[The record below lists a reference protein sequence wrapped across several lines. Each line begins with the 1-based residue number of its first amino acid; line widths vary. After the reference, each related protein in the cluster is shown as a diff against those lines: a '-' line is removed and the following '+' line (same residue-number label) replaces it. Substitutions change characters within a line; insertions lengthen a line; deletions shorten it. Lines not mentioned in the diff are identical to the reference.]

1 MKLVFVNASKILSK
15 TNIRI
20 SLNENKTSKIGKK
33 FIISLLHMTT
43 INSRNRTGSSFFKL
57 MMRLGSICVD

>member
-43 INSRNRTGSSFFKL
+43 INSRNRTGSFF
-57 MMRLGSICVD
+57 